1 MSEQPQV
8 DVVQQLL
15 LARRNLVEQWNAL
28 ATQMQNVMQSILSVE
43 EKMNQIVNENA
54 KLRRENEG
62 LMNPE
67 PTNEPRAT

>member
-1 MSEQPQV
+1 MSEQTQV
-8 DVVQQLL
+8 DIVQQLL

-28 ATQMQNVMQSILSVE
+28 ATQMWNVMQAILLVE

>member
-1 MSEQPQV
+1 M
-8 DVVQQLL
+8 
-15 LARRNLVEQWNAL
+15 EQWNAL
-28 ATQMQNVMQSILSVE
+28 ATQMWNVMQAILLVE

-54 KLRRENEG
+54 KLRKENEG